1 MNKGK
6 PIGLI
11 WGEVSAF
18 ELFFKEN
25 YHMACLTA
33 YRYLKDE
40 QIAED
45 MVQETFFHLWEKRF
59 SLTIEH
65 DLKQYL
71 LFSVRN
77 RCINH
82 LQRSRPFSMLD
93 DSQVSAGAEEDAT
106 EDENREELAV
116 RIAKAIGELPPQC
129 RRIFLLAYQHQLSYS
144 DIAATLNLS
153 KNTVKTQMGI
163 AYRMLRDKLS
173 RYMLSLFFLCRN
185 QPPAKRNQ
193 RKLKFFSPF

>member
-1 MNKGK
+1 MNKGR
-6 PIGLI
+6 PIGLT
-11 WGEVSAF
+11 WEDVSAF

-25 YHMACLTA
+25 YHLACLTA

-40 QIAED
+40 QAAED
-45 MVQETFFHLWEKRF
+45 IVQETFFHLWEKRF
-59 SLTIEH
+59 SLTIER

-82 LQRSRPFSMLD
+82 LQRSHPFSTLD
-93 DSQVSAGAEEDAT
+93 SLQVPAGAEEDIN

-116 RIAKAIGELPPQC
+116 LIAKAIEELPTQC
-129 RRIFLLAYQHQLSYS
+129 RRIFLLAYQHQLSYN
-144 DIAATLNLS
+144 DIAVTLNLS

-173 RYMLSLFFLCRN
+173 HYILSLFFLCRN
-185 QPPAKRNQ
+185 NR
-193 RKLKFFSPF
+193 LKKEIREN